1 MSADGTVT
9 TDGASDAVDAPLGY
23 HERFEAERAAG
34 RFVVPWCAECGVRF
48 WHPRSHCPA
57 CGSSRIEY
65 TEPTW
70 PAHVYT
76 YTVNHRPKKGDEA
89 AETSMIGYI
98 ELDDGLRLL
107 AQLELPDGGEII
119 GAAVRPQAQHT
130 DHGVQFNFVAATG
143 S

>member
-9 TDGASDAVDAPLGY
+9 TDGTTDAVDAPLGY
-23 HERFEAERAAG
+23 HERYEAERAAG
-34 RFVVPWCAECGVRF
+34 RFVVPWCADCGVTF
-48 WHPRSHCPA
+48 WHPRGHCPA

-65 TEPTW
+65 AEPTW

-76 YTVNHRPKKGDEA
+76 YTVNHRPKKGDQA

-107 AQLELPDGGEII
+107 ANLELGAQENII
-119 GAAVRPQAQHT
+119 GSPVRPEAREG
-130 DHGVQFNFVAATG
+130 DDGISFVFVPATG
-143 S
+143 A